1 MTSKR
6 NSSEISHRRKILVI
20 IDHTQECR
28 RAVSFAAQ
36 HAKNTERTLVLLS
49 VIDNS
54 EFQHFLGVNEIMRT
68 EATQNAFMTLQQI
81 ADEIRATKTIEAEK
95 IVREGKKIDEILKL
109 IDEDQDIAII
119 VLAASGSTEGPGPL
133 VQSIANRGGT
143 FSIPVTI
150 IPSGLADEDIETVA

>member
-1 MTSKR
+1 MVSKR
-6 NSSEISHRRKILVI
+6 KNCETDHRRKILVI
-20 IDHTQECR
+20 IDNTQECR

-36 HAKNTERTLVLLS
+36 HAKNTNRTLMLLS
-49 VIDNS
+49 VIDSS

-68 EATQNAFMTLQQI
+68 EATQNASMILQQI
-81 ADEIRATKTIEAEK
+81 ADEMRTTKTLEVEG

-109 IDEDQDIAII
+109 IDEDRDIAII